1 MSYPP
6 VQRVDSFE
14 NIYDKINFCIS
25 NDVNKKKI
33 FNYFHS
39 IQQTNILFYKNN
51 ITHIVNDESI
61 IIS

>member
-25 NDVNKKKI
+25 NDVNKKKYLII
-33 FNYFHS
+33 FIQFNKQIFYF
-39 IQQTNILFYKNN
+39 IKIILL
-51 ITHIVNDESI
+51 T
-61 IIS
+61 